1 MSSTVYSLI
10 AGILNFTGSFSP
22 RKAVTHFDIF
32 LKDER
37 FTIIYEFYDF
47 LGDLLWIDWL
57 LGFHWSD

>member
-1 MSSTVYSLI
+1 MQNRETRENLYSLI
-10 AGILNFTGSFSP
+10 AGILNFTVSFSP

-47 LGDLLWIDWL
+47 LGDLL
-57 LGFHWSD
+57 LGFH